1 VALSSLT
8 RALAQIGGAELAHP
22 RPAVGQGRDQPFA
35 FQDPDRL
42 PERRPAHAKHGDHV
56 ALADALAG
64 FQPSGDDG
72 ISQSVHH
79 PVADQLR
86 LEEPDGRRRLGC
98 RLLPL

>member
-1 VALSSLT
+1 VISPSLSRILIAS
-8 RALAQIGGAELAHP
+8 RM
-22 RPAVGQGRDQPFA
+22 
-35 FQDPDRL
+35 
-42 PERRPAHAKHGDHV
+42 RRPAHAKHGDHV